1 MDSHPSPGR
10 VSALSKFSDPSTS
23 AKKPPHPRRESE
35 SEVAFSAYGLL
46 DFAQGHSHGQS
57 VKGIDVNPQIENVDD
72 VDRQIAACLQ
82 VNGRAGWGRIARVL
96 DLPERTVARRGQRLL
111 ESGIVKVSTSI
122 DSTKVAH
129 ARPLLLR
136 IRTGNGKVWPIA
148 RALAARSDASSVSIL
163 EGSNEI
169 SAMFM
174 LRDRPAIRAMLF
186 EDLPAT
192 DGILHTSATTVLR
205 FFRTG
210 YDWYP
215 PILTEE
221 MVEQLRP
228 SYYPADDSAE
238 GEVSVL
244 SSDEEAVVNALS
256 VDGRLSV
263 KAISDE
269 LGITPV
275 TAKRRVE
282 SLLGRGIL
290 HVRTEVVPSVFGFGL
305 EVLLWLSAPSHQIDQ
320 IGVGLSKHSSIKF
333 CAASTGTSMLW
344 VNGLF
349 QDEEDFYSFV
359 TGEFFLNHPEVRLE
373 ESLIVLTPVL
383 RGSLLVDDGP
393 WLDDEIRP
401 KIAK

>member
-1 MDSHPSPGR
+1 MSPE
-10 VSALSKFSDPSTS
+10 F
-23 AKKPPHPRRESE
+23 
-35 SEVAFSAYGLL
+35 
-46 DFAQGHSHGQS
+46 
-57 VKGIDVNPQIENVDD
+57 ENVDD
-72 VDRQIAACLQ
+72 ADRHIAACLQ
-82 VNGRAGWGRIARVL
+82 VNGRASWGKIARVL

-136 IRTGNGKVWPIA
+136 IRTGTGRVWPIA
-148 RALAARSDASSVSIL
+148 RSLAARPDASSVSIL

-169 SAMFM
+169 AAMFM
-174 LRDRPAIRAMLF
+174 LRDRPAIRTMLF

-192 DGILHTSATTVLR
+192 DGILHTTSTTVLR

-215 PILTEE
+215 PILEDSVVAE
-221 MVEQLRP
+221 LRP
-228 SYYPADDSAE
+228 DYFSPERHEDTQ
-238 GEVSVL
+238 VSVL
-244 SSDEEAVVNALS
+244 NPDEEAVVNALS

-263 KAISDE
+263 KAIAEE
-269 LGITPV
+269 LGITPA

-290 HVRTEVVPSVFGFGL
+290 HVRTEVMPTVFGFGL
-305 EVLLWLSAPSHQIDQ
+305 EVLLWLTAPSHHIDH
-320 IGVGLSKHSSIKF
+320 IGVALAKHRSIKF
-333 CAASTGTSMLW
+333 CAAATGTSMLW

-349 QDEEDFYSFV
+349 RDEEDFYSFV
-359 TGEFFLNHPEVRLE
+359 TGDFFTEHPEVRLE
-373 ESLIVLTPVL
+373 ESLVVLTPVL

-393 WLDDEIRP
+393 WLEDEIRP
-401 KIAK
+401 KVSK